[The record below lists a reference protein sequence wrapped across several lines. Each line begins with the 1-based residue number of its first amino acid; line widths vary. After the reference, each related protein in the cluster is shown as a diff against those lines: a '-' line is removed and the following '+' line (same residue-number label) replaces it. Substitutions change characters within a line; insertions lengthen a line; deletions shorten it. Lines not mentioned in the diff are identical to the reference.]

1 MKVMCYS
8 IKKNLSD
15 QIFTKREYLL
25 RDIRQISIRIKVSN
39 RRENVGMRNLRNP
52 NALIDFS
59 QTIDKI

>member
-1 MKVMCYS
+1 MTRYS
-8 IKKNLSD
+8 QNL
-15 QIFTKREYLL
+15 F
-25 RDIRQISIRIKVSN
+25 IRQISIRIKVSN